1 LGSLAYTLIP
11 KEKRIRKLAEKAN
24 KGILVGFESFNNYLI
39 YIPSLNKIIN
49 TKDILIKEDLNYKDE
64 YIIKEDYSN
73 IVPLDSLKLLS
84 SLELPNS
91 LKLPNIREDNSEL
104 KGDIRELSNSEQELD
119 ELNSEY
125 YNTSP
130 IKRSKRLKGEPAS
143 ASQVL
148 SLYKLASQAYY
159 TTREE
164 VKDIKDTKII
174 VPNNPNII
182 EPNNYIKANN
192 SKYKE
197 YWKKAEE
204 KELESLINNNI

>member
-11 KEKRIRKLAEKAN
+11 KEKRIGKLAKKAN
-24 KGILVGFESFNNYLI
+24 KGILVGFESFNNYLV

-64 YIIKEDYSN
+64 YIIKEDYSD
-73 IVPLDSLKLLS
+73 IVPLDSLKLPS

-91 LKLPNIREDNSEL
+91 LDLPNIREDNSKLE
-104 KGDIRELSNSEQELD
+104 GNIRELSSSKQELD

-130 IKRSKRLKGEPAS
+130 IKRSKRLRGEPAN

-164 VKDIKDTKII
+164 VEDIKDTKII

-182 EPNNYIKANN
+182 EPNNYIEANN

-197 YWKKAEE
+197 YWKKAKE
-204 KELESLINNNI
+204 KELESLINNNT